1 MKKFNVYKH
10 PELGYEAIKVGAC
23 WPALFNVYWMLY
35 KKLWLI
41 AVIWIFLW
49 MIEGGFESADA
60 LFLIWPMFIF
70 MTAYPI
76 YVGNQWLQ
84 IRLEKKGYE
93 LLGDVLATSATA
105 AVGKIIEPNKQ
116 PLAPQEANNE
126 SKI

>member
-41 AVIWIFLW
+41 AAIWMFLW
-49 MIEGGFESADA
+49 MIEGGFESADV
-60 LFLIWPMFIF
+60 LFLIWPMFILLIV
-70 MTAYPI
+70 YPV
-76 YVGNQWLQ
+76 YVGNQWQQ

-93 LLGDVLATSATA
+93 LAGGVLAVSSTA
-105 AVGKIIEPNKQ
+105 AVGKVMESNKSL
-116 PLAPQEANNE
+116 PATSVENNE
-126 SKI
+126 SEA